1 MNLENK
7 TKSNKLENSELPKM
21 KLAVL
26 ISGSGT
32 NLQSLINAEKSNY
45 FQSEIALV
53 ISNRKSAYGL
63 TRAQEAGIK
72 TMVIK
77 SDDELVDVLLEN
89 EIDMVV
95 LAGYLSIFSPKVI
108 ETFENRII
116 NIHPSLLPAY
126 GGHGMYG
133 LNVHKK
139 VFEDKAKTTG
149 ATVHYVTNVIDVGPI
164 ILQKHINIDYDVIK
178 SPEELQQAVLVIE
191 HQIFKEAIKK
201 LEE

>member
-7 TKSNKLENSELPKM
+7 KSSKM

-32 NLQSLINAEKSNY
+32 NLQSLIDAQKSNY

-63 TRAQEAGIK
+63 TRANEAGIK

-77 SDDELVDVLLEN
+77 SDDELIDVLIAN
-89 EIDMVV
+89 QIDMIV

-108 ETFENRII
+108 NTFENRII

-133 LNVHKK
+133 LNVHNK
-139 VFEDKAKTTG
+139 VFADKAKATG

-164 ILQKHINIDYDVIK
+164 ILQKELIIDYETIK

-191 HQIFKEAIKK
+191 HQIFKEAIKMI
-201 LEE
+201 EA